1 MSNYRTDGIESQDN
15 SLNGCKGIKR
25 RDLLLS
31 GSSLLAASSLAGGT
45 IVTTNTPAAAQMGAA
60 KVTPLPSDQMG
71 EVATSAYVYA
81 YPLILMEMT
90 RRVSTNVADTK
101 QFGRGPMNQFSH
113 VPAFPD
119 STFTDVVRPNA
130 DTLYSIMWFDVSREP
145 LLISVPDSEGR
156 YYLLPMLDMWTDVF
170 AVPGKRTTGTGSQVL
185 AIAGPGW
192 QGQLP
197 AEAALIRS
205 PTAIGWIIGRT
216 QTNGK
221 ADYLAVHKFQ
231 GAFTTTPLSQWGKS
245 YRPPAGTINPDV
257 DMKTP
262 PVDQV
267 EKLSPAAYFS
277 LFTELTELNPPHPND
292 YPILDQMRRMGIEPG
307 KRFAFDKASPEI
319 QRALTEAGPVA
330 LKKIKAFFL
339 RAGVPNA
346 GWRTNL
352 SGIGTYGADYLSR
365 AGVAY
370 AGLGANTTDD
380 AVYPTAIA
388 DADGKPFSSDNRY
401 VLHFNKDQIPPV
413 HGFWSLTMYD
423 QRQLFTANP
432 IDRFAI
438 GDRDKL
444 AFNSDGSLD
453 LYIQRE
459 SPGKDKEANWLPAP
473 ASGPF
478 TMNLRL
484 YWPKAEVVDG
494 SWAPVG
500 VKQVN

>member
-1 MSNYRTDGIESQDN
+1 MASQDN
-15 SLNGCKGIKR
+15 SANNRGGIKR

-31 GSSLLAASSLAGGT
+31 GSSLLAASSLASGAIAT
-45 IVTTNTPAAAQMGAA
+45 AIATPASAQTGAGKA
-60 KVTPLPSDQMG
+60 TPLPSDQMG
-71 EVATSAYVYA
+71 EVATSAYLYA

-119 STFTDVVRPNA
+119 ATFTDVVRPNA
-130 DTLYSIMWFDVSREP
+130 DTLYSILWFDVSQEP
-145 LLISVPDSEGR
+145 LLISVPDSGRR

-170 AVPGKRTTGTGSQVL
+170 ESTGKRTTGTGAQLL
-185 AIAGPGW
+185 AIAGPRW

-197 AEAALIRS
+197 AGATLIHS

-221 ADYLAVHKFQ
+221 ADYAAVHKFQ
-231 GAFTTTPLSQWGKS
+231 AGLIATPLSQWDKS
-245 YRPPAGTINPDV
+245 YRPPAGKINPDV

-277 LFTELTELNPPHPND
+277 LFTELTRLNPPHAND
-292 YPILDQMRRMGIEPG
+292 YPILDQMRRIGIEPG
-307 KRFAFDKASPEI
+307 QPFAFDKASPEV
-319 QRALTEAGPVA
+319 QRALTEAGPAA

-339 RAGVPNA
+339 RAGVASA

-370 AGLGANTTDD
+370 AGLGANTTED
-380 AVYPTAIA
+380 AVYPTAIT

-401 VLHFNKDQIPPV
+401 VLHFNKDQVPPV
-413 HGFWSLTMYD
+413 RGFWSLTMYND
-423 QRQLFTANP
+423 KQLFAANP
-432 IDRFAI
+432 IDRYAI

-444 AFNSDGSLD
+444 AINPDGSLD

-459 SPGKDKEANWLPAP
+459 SPGKDKESNWLPAP

-484 YWPKAEVVDG
+484 YWPKAEVLDG

-500 VKQVN
+500 VKLVQ